1 MSYLKKKEK
10 KEKSNQ
16 IQASNISKGCITVQP
31 LMADRG
37 NEINVVR
44 LQGTAPAVT
53 GESSGSASGLSPD
66 GAAGVWTQQLSNPGT
81 DTGLCSRAKSAP
93 PVLQEH
99 WPATSI
105 INRNKYQV
113 VNAKNIQI

>member
-1 MSYLKKKEK
+1 
-10 KEKSNQ
+10 
-16 IQASNISKGCITVQP
+16 
-31 LMADRG
+31 MADRG

-44 LQGTAPAVT
+44 LQGRAPAVT

-66 GAAGVWTQQLSNPGT
+66 GAAGVWTQQLSNLGT

-93 PVLQEH
+93 PVLQKH

-105 INRNKYQV
+105 INHNKYQV
-113 VNAKNIQI
+113 VNTKIYRYDTDRYSPQPAVCG